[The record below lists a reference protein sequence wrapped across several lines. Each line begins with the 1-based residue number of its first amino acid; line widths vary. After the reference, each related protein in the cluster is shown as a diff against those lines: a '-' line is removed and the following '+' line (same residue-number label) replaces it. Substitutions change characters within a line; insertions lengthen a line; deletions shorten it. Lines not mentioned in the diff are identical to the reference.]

1 MKKLFRNFSLV
12 LLAVALTS
20 SCGGDKSDATI
31 SETTS
36 ANEMEAAG
44 PESNATENSSQNEK
58 STTEKVKDKAT
69 EAKDK
74 VVEKVN
80 EGKKASRPLINR
92 IKGKIREKTE
102 N

>member
-1 MKKLFRNFSLV
+1 MRNQQP
-12 LLAVALTS
+12 
-20 SCGGDKSDATI
+20 K
-31 SETTS
+31 
-36 ANEMEAAG
+36 
-44 PESNATENSSQNEK
+44 
-58 STTEKVKDKAT
+58 KVKDKAT